1 MGGEVFENSKLKR
14 LEELVEIRGNLR
26 KSGKTVIWTNGC
38 YDLMHAGHI
47 DCFRR
52 AKKLGDTLIIGVNS
66 DESVRNLKGKGRPLH
81 SQDRRAFLLSELI
94 SIDYLLIC
102 NNENMTYYLN
112 ILQPDIY
119 TKGGDY
125 TLETI
130 NQEERRLVEGY
141 GGKIIIVPS
150 IHDLPTTKIVDNL
163 IEIYLPSLKEKNP
176 PNSNCLYLI

>member
-1 MGGEVFENSKLKR
+1 MRKEVFENSKLKK
-14 LEELVEIRGNLR
+14 LEELVEIRANLR
-26 KSGKTVIWTNGC
+26 KSGKTVVWTNGC

-52 AKKLGDTLIIGVNS
+52 AKKLGDILITGVNS
-66 DESVRNLKGKGRPLH
+66 DKSVRKLKGQGRPLH
-81 SQDRRAFLLSELI
+81 SQDRRAFLLSELS

-102 NNENMTYYLN
+102 GDENMVHYLN
-112 ILQPDIY
+112 VLQPDIY

-150 IHDLPTTKIVDNL
+150 IHDLPTTRIVDSL
-163 IEIYLPSLKEKNP
+163 IEIYLPKYLKEKHHN
-176 PNSNCLYLI
+176 